1 MKNNI
6 HIKENIL
13 GRYISLSFAKSLYS
27 KNAILKVCYEF
38 TDKTYIHIND
48 VDSEYIVNV
57 YPISIGD
64 DNVLYEVFGEF
75 ANKLIDQELRQQVI
89 SETSSIR
96 NIIIEKAFF
105 DASFKKNDVNMDD
118 ASYEDDSC
126 NIIEI
131 RG

>member
-6 HIKENIL
+6 NIKENIL
-13 GRYISLSFAKSLYS
+13 GRYISISFAKSLYS

-75 ANKLIDQELRQQVI
+75 ANKLIDQEL
-89 SETSSIR
+89 S
-96 NIIIEKAFF
+96 A
-105 DASFKKNDVNMDD
+105 ASN
-118 ASYEDDSC
+118 
-126 NIIEI
+126 
-131 RG
+131 

>member
-1 MKNNI
+1 M
-6 HIKENIL
+6 
-13 GRYISLSFAKSLYS
+13 
-27 KNAILKVCYEF
+27 
-38 TDKTYIHIND
+38 
-48 VDSEYIVNV
+48 DSEYIVNV

-96 NIIIEKAFF
+96 NLIIEKAFF

-118 ASYEDDSC
+118 TSYEDDSC
-126 NIIEI
+126 NIIEV